1 MQMAIYEE
9 IKISEYEVRKD
20 LHAFTMLNSTVTW
33 DKCLD
38 FSDNSIE
45 FEQVKLKT
53 YKNNHLKIGESQKF
67 KNQIDRYLETIGFND
82 RVRKLESDNRALS
95 LQVLDLTY
103 QLSKKDFSLWDKIKS
118 IFKKRS

>member
-9 IKISEYEVRKD
+9 IKISEYEVRED
-20 LHAFTMLNSTVTW
+20 FHTFTMLNSKVTW
-33 DKCLD
+33 DKFLD
-38 FSDNSIE
+38 FSDNSFE
-45 FEQVKLKT
+45 FEQVKLKN
-53 YKNNHLKIGESQKF
+53 YKNNTLKLGESKKF
-67 KNQIDRYLETIGFND
+67 QDQIQRYLEITGINKEM
-82 RVRKLESDNRALS
+82 RRLESDNRALS